1 MAMPTTRT
9 ALTVAG
15 SRSTVP
21 RRTAAKEV
29 AVIGA
34 GAAGLVAAREMRR
47 EGHRVVVFELGD
59 SVGGTWVYTPEVESD
74 DLLGVDPK
82 RMVVQTSLYRSL
94 RTNLPREVMG
104 FFDYPFK
111 EVPGRDGRRFP
122 GHEEVL
128 AYLSDFARDFNLLKC
143 IRFKTDVFH
152 VSRVPDGKW
161 LVQSRK
167 VFDDDVSLDTNELFD
182 GVLVCNG
189 HYTEPRI
196 ADIPGVDRWPGKQIH
211 SHNYRVPESFQGKVV
226 VLIGS
231 AASATDISRDIAPV
245 AKEVHVSSR
254 SASDE
259 TTKSQTGYNNM
270 WLHPMIQG
278 TLEDGTVIF
287 NDGTS
292 VIADVIL
299 HCTGYKYYF
308 PFLDTN
314 VIVTVDDNRV
324 GPLYKHIFPP
334 SLAPSLS
341 FIGIPWKV
349 VPFPLFELQS
359 KWVAGI
365 LSGRIALPTEQEMM
379 DDVEA
384 FYTQLKA
391 TGYPKR
397 YTHNMDGY
405 QFEYDD
411 WLATQCGYPKVENW
425 RRKMYAEASKRRR
438 TQPETYR
445 DEWDDHDLVL
455 QAQEHFLSLK
465 TLKI

>member
-1 MAMPTTRT
+1 MTAAGTAMA
-9 ALTVAG
+9 VAG
-15 SRSTVP
+15 SRSSTVI
-21 RRTAAKEV
+21 RRGAGKEV

-47 EGHRVVVFELGD
+47 EGHRVVVFERGD
-59 SVGGTWVYTPEVESD
+59 AVGGTWVYTPEVESD
-74 DLLGVDPK
+74 DLLGVNPS
-82 RMVVQTSLYRSL
+82 RRVVSSSLYRSL

-104 FFDYPFK
+104 FLDYPFK

-128 AYLSDFARDFNLLKC
+128 AYLSDFARDFNLVKC
-143 IRFKTDVFH
+143 IRFKTHVFH

-167 VFDDDVSLDTNELFD
+167 VFDDDVSLDVNELFD

-211 SHNYRVPESFQGKVV
+211 SHSYRVPEPFQGKVV

-231 AASATDISRDIAPV
+231 AASATDICRDIAPV

-259 TTKSQTGYNNM
+259 TRRQPGFNNM
-270 WLHPMIQG
+270 WLHPLIQG
-278 TLEDGTVIF
+278 TLDDGTVIF

-292 VIADVIL
+292 VVADVIL

-308 PFLDTN
+308 PFLDAN
-314 VIVTVDDNRV
+314 DVVTVDDNRV
-324 GPLYKHIFPP
+324 GPLYKHVFPP

-341 FIGIPWKV
+341 FIGLPWKA
-349 VPFPLFELQS
+349 VPFPLCELQG

-384 FYTQLKA
+384 FYAQLEA

-397 YTHNMDGY
+397 YTHNMKGY
-405 QFEYDD
+405 QFDYDD
-411 WLATQCGYPKVENW
+411 WLATQCGYSKVESW
-425 RRKMYAEASKRRR
+425 RRKMYDATSKRKRAK
-438 TQPETYR
+438 PETYR
-445 DEWDDHDLVL
+445 DEWDDHDLVS
-455 QAQEHFLSLK
+455 QAQEHFLSLEA
-465 TLKI
+465 LKI